1 MAKLDSL
8 AFACMF
14 VLFFGSCQSL
24 EQIPIEYVH
33 PAEISFP
40 PELRKV
46 AIVNN
51 CSTPPDSAL
60 ILAASAPR
68 SIFKLIQMKGI
79 SAYANGDPR
88 IVTESLA
95 AEIASQN
102 YFETV
107 VICDSA
113 LRANDKIPRESTLSQ
128 EEVRT
133 LVSNLGVDFI
143 IAVEGVQFIT
153 GRSVYYLDDY
163 NTYEVA
169 IDLKAFPT
177 IRTYLPTLKNP
188 MNTITA
194 TDSIYWEEVGTKEQI
209 NARMISE
216 EQILKEAAEFAGT
229 IPVKYLIPYWKKD
242 ARFIYTNGSIQMR
255 DASVYVREG
264 SWDDAYKLW
273 LEAFNG
279 TKRKKK
285 KMKVATNIAVYY
297 EMKDSIA
304 KAVEWATIAQNLAKK
319 IDKVDQIK
327 DSTNVNFRDIPNFY
341 QTSFYV
347 TELNKRYDSLTKI
360 KMQMSR
366 FNDVF

>member
-1 MAKLDSL
+1 
-8 AFACMF
+8 
-14 VLFFGSCQSL
+14 
-24 EQIPIEYVH
+24 
-33 PAEISFP
+33 
-40 PELRKV
+40 
-46 AIVNN
+46 
-51 CSTPPDSAL
+51 
-60 ILAASAPR
+60 
-68 SIFKLIQMKGI
+68 MKGI

-327 DSTNVNFRDIPNFY
+327 DSTNVNLRDIPNFY

>member
-1 MAKLDSL
+1 MAKLNSL

-14 VLFFGSCQSL
+14 ALFFGSCQSL
-24 EQIPIEYVH
+24 EQIPIEYVQS
-33 PAEISFP
+33 AEITFP

-60 ILAASAPR
+60 ILATAAPG
-68 SIFKLIQMKGI
+68 SIHQLMHMKGA
-79 SAYANGDPR
+79 SAYANGDAR
-88 IVTESLA
+88 ITAESLA
-95 AEIASQN
+95 EEIANQN

-113 LRANDKIPRESTLSQ
+113 LRANDRIPRESTLTQ

-133 LVSNLGVDFI
+133 LASKLGVDFI
-143 IAVEGVQFIT
+143 IAVEGVRFIT
-153 GRSVYYLDDY
+153 GRSVYYPDDY
-163 NTYEVA
+163 GTYDVV

-177 IRTYLPTLKNP
+177 IKTYLPTLKRP
-188 MNTITA
+188 MNTLTV

-216 EQILKEAAEFAGT
+216 EQLLKEAAQFAGT

-273 LEAFNG
+273 LEAFNS
-279 TKRKKK
+279 TKKKKK
-285 KMKVATNIAVYY
+285 KMRAATNIAVYY
-297 EMKDSIA
+297 EIKDSIA
-304 KAVEWATIAQNLAKK
+304 KAVEWATIAQKIAEK
-319 IDKVDQIK
+319 IDKVNQIK
-327 DSTNVNFRDIPNFY
+327 DNTNVNLRDIPNFY
-341 QTSFYV
+341 QTSLYV
-347 TELNKRYDSLTKI
+347 TELNKRYSSFTKI

-366 FNDVF
+366 FNDDF